1 MNLYAL
7 HPHAPLKRDVT
18 LDSVTTVRA
27 STPRLALTPFRTAD
41 RTAHRSLRHAEI
53 PSPPAS
59 QPPPPEVTPPAPP
72 RPDVQPPEITDPPP
86 SDVPLPVREPPG
98 MPPPMAAAA

>member
-1 MNLYAL
+1 MNLFSL
-7 HPHAPLKRDVT
+7 HPHAPLLHEPATDGAA
-18 LDSVTTVRA
+18 LARA
-27 STPRLALTPFRTAD
+27 RSPRLALTPFRTAGGS
-41 RTAHRSLRHAEI
+41 ANGPSMQAEI

-59 QPPPPEVTPPAPP
+59 PPPPEVIPPSPP

-86 SDVPLPVREPPG
+86 TDVPLPVREPPG

>member
-7 HPHAPLKRDVT
+7 HPHAPLQCDVT
-18 LDSVTTVRA
+18 LDGVTSVRA
-27 STPRLALTPFRTAD
+27 SIPRLALTPFRTAD
-41 RTAHRSLRHAEI
+41 RAADGSLRRAEI

>member
-1 MNLYAL
+1 MNLDSL
-7 HPHAPLKRDVT
+7 HPHAALHQGAT
-18 LDSVTTVRA
+18 
-27 STPRLALTPFRTAD
+27 TPRRPIARVSLTPFRAVGGVM
-41 RTAHRSLRHAEI
+41 RPSPRCAEL

-59 QPPPPEVTPPAPP
+59 HPPLPEVIPPAPP

-98 MPPPMAAAA
+98 MPPPMATVA